1 MFDVHEWIGDVH
13 RAGGS
18 DLLITAGLLPQA
30 RIDGEYQPVGTG
42 RPLTADDTRT
52 LIESLLAEPQLAQ
65 LERDRQVDFAFSW
78 RNALRVRG
86 NAFVQRGTLAVALR
100 LIPLE
105 VPSISELGLPPVV
118 AALAEKPSGLVL
130 VTGPTGSGKSTTL
143 AALVDHVNATRALHI
158 LTVEDPVEYVH
169 PHRRS
174 VVNQREIGVDATSF
188 ADALRA
194 ALREDPDVILV
205 GEMRDLES
213 IAITLTLAETGHLV
227 FATLHTNDTA
237 QALDRIVDVFPSDR
251 RDQIQVQLSASLQG
265 VVYQR
270 LVKRL
275 GGGMVAAFEV
285 MTATNAVRNLV
296 REGKTR
302 QLRNVVSTQQAEGM
316 QTLESSLSHLVNEGI
331 VDLAD
336 ARAVS
341 LFPKEVIEHPRP
353 LLIPG
358 LQPEPAPEQARDLP
372 EPPRSPSH
380 LAPPPDGARRRR
392 LKG

>member
-1 MFDVHEWIGDVH
+1 MFDVLEWIGEVH

-18 DLLITAGLLPQA
+18 DLLNTAGLLPQA
-30 RIDGEYQPVGTG
+30 RIDGVYESVGSG
-42 RPLTADDTRT
+42 RPLTADDTRS
-52 LIESLLAEPQLAQ
+52 LIEGMLAEEQLAQ
-65 LERDRQVDFAFSW
+65 LETDRQIDFAFSW
-78 RNALRVRG
+78 RDQLRVRG
-86 NAFVQRGTLAVALR
+86 NAFMQRGTLAVALR

-105 VPSISELGLPPVV
+105 VPTISELGLPAVV
-118 AALAEKPSGLVL
+118 ADLAEKPSGLVL

-143 AALVDHVNATRALHI
+143 AALVDHVNSTRALHI

-174 VVNQREIGVDATSF
+174 VVNQREIGIDATSF
-188 ADALRA
+188 SEALRA

-270 LVKRL
+270 LVRRV
-275 GGGMVAAFEV
+275 GGGMIAAFEV

-302 QLRNVVSTQQAEGM
+302 QLRNVVATQKAEGM
-316 QTLESSLSHLVNEGI
+316 QTLESSLSELVEAGE
-331 VDLAD
+331 VDLFD

-341 LFPKEVIEHPRP
+341 LFPDEVVEHSTP
-353 LLIPG
+353 LIRQYPDSDG
-358 LQPEPAPEQARDLP
+358 EDSDEGYRA
-372 EPPRSPSH
+372 PSH
-380 LAPPPDGARRRR
+380 LAPPAEAPRRRR
-392 LKG
+392 LRG